1 MRRRLILHE
10 TGDFLALGYV
20 IFILY
25 STICFWVEYACI
37 IIIIIIII
45 IVIIIITIIIVKIML
60 MMIMIIIIMIIITLL

>member
-10 TGDFLALGYV
+10 TGDFLTLGYV
-20 IFILY
+20 LFISY

-37 IIIIIIII
+37 IIIIIII
-45 IVIIIITIIIVKIML
+45 IIIVKIML

>member
-1 MRRRLILHE
+1 MRRRLIVHE

-20 IFILY
+20 LFISY

-37 IIIIIIII
+37 IIIIIII
-45 IVIIIITIIIVKIML
+45 IIIVKIML

>member
-20 IFILY
+20 LFISY

-37 IIIIIIII
+37 IITIIIIII
-45 IVIIIITIIIVKIML
+45 IMIIIIIIVKIML
-60 MMIMIIIIMIIITLL
+60 MMIMIIIMIIITLL

>member
-20 IFILY
+20 LFISY

-37 IIIIIIII
+37 III
-45 IVIIIITIIIVKIML
+45 IIIVKIML

>member
-1 MRRRLILHE
+1 MRRRLILQE

-20 IFILY
+20 LFISY

-37 IIIIIIII
+37 IIIII
-45 IVIIIITIIIVKIML
+45 ML

>member
-20 IFILY
+20 LFISY

-37 IIIIIIII
+37 IITIIIII
-45 IVIIIITIIIVKIML
+45 IIIVKIML
-60 MMIMIIIIMIIITLL
+60 MMIMITIMIIITLL

>member
-20 IFILY
+20 LFISY
-25 STICFWVEYACI
+25 STICFWVGYACI
-37 IIIIIIII
+37 IIIII
-45 IVIIIITIIIVKIML
+45 IIIVKIML

>member
-20 IFILY
+20 LFISY

-37 IIIIIIII
+37 I
-45 IVIIIITIIIVKIML
+45 IIIVKIML

>member
-20 IFILY
+20 LFISY

-37 IIIIIIII
+37 IITIIIIII
-45 IVIIIITIIIVKIML
+45 IIIVKIML
-60 MMIMIIIIMIIITLL
+60 MMIMIIIMIIITLL

>member
-20 IFILY
+20 LFISC

-37 IIIIIIII
+37 IIIIIIIMI
-45 IVIIIITIIIVKIML
+45 IIIVKTML
-60 MMIMIIIIMIIITLL
+60 MMIMIIITLL

>member
-20 IFILY
+20 LFISY

-37 IIIIIIII
+37 IITIIIIII
-45 IVIIIITIIIVKIML
+45 IIIIAKIML
-60 MMIMIIIIMIIITLL
+60 MMIMIIIMIIITLL

>member
-20 IFILY
+20 LFISY

-37 IIIIIIII
+37 IITIIIIII
-45 IVIIIITIIIVKIML
+45 AKIML
-60 MMIMIIIIMIIITLL
+60 MMIMIIIMIIITLL

>member
-20 IFILY
+20 LFISY
-25 STICFWVEYACI
+25 STICLWVEYACI
-37 IIIIIIII
+37 IIII
-45 IVIIIITIIIVKIML
+45 IIIVKIML

>member
-20 IFILY
+20 LFISY

-37 IIIIIIII
+37 I
-45 IVIIIITIIIVKIML
+45 IIIVKIML
-60 MMIMIIIIMIIITLL
+60 MMIMIIIIMIMITLL

>member
-20 IFILY
+20 LFISY

-37 IIIIIIII
+37 IITIIII
-45 IVIIIITIIIVKIML
+45 IIIVKIML

>member
-20 IFILY
+20 LFISY
-25 STICFWVEYACI
+25 STICLWVEYACI
-37 IIIIIIII
+37 IIIII
-45 IVIIIITIIIVKIML
+45 IIIVKIML

>member
-20 IFILY
+20 LFISY

-37 IIIIIIII
+37 IITIIIIII
-45 IVIIIITIIIVKIML
+45 IIIIVKIML
-60 MMIMIIIIMIIITLL
+60 MMIMIIIMIIITLL

>member
-20 IFILY
+20 LFISY

-37 IIIIIIII
+37 IITIIIII
-45 IVIIIITIIIVKIML
+45 IIIVKIML

>member
-20 IFILY
+20 LFISY

-37 IIIIIIII
+37 IIIIIII
-45 IVIIIITIIIVKIML
+45 IIIVKIML

>member
-20 IFILY
+20 LFISY

-37 IIIIIIII
+37 IITIIIIIMI
-45 IVIIIITIIIVKIML
+45 IIIIVKIML
-60 MMIMIIIIMIIITLL
+60 MMIMIIIMIIITLL

>member
-20 IFILY
+20 LFISY

-37 IIIIIIII
+37 IITIII
-45 IVIIIITIIIVKIML
+45 IVIIIIIVKIML
-60 MMIMIIIIMIIITLL
+60 MMIMIIIMIIITLL

>member
-20 IFILY
+20 FFISY

-37 IIIIIIII
+37 IITIIIIII
-45 IVIIIITIIIVKIML
+45 IIIIIVKIML
-60 MMIMIIIIMIIITLL
+60 MMIMIIIMIIITLL

>member
-20 IFILY
+20 LFILY

-37 IIIIIIII
+37 IITIIIIII
-45 IVIIIITIIIVKIML
+45 IIIVKIML

>member
-20 IFILY
+20 LFISY

-37 IIIIIIII
+37 IITIIII
-45 IVIIIITIIIVKIML
+45 IIIVKIML
-60 MMIMIIIIMIIITLL
+60 MMIMIIIMIIITLL

>member
-37 IIIIIIII
+37 IIIIIII
-45 IVIIIITIIIVKIML
+45 VIIIITIIIVKIML

>member
-20 IFILY
+20 LFILY

-37 IIIIIIII
+37 IITIIIIII
-45 IVIIIITIIIVKIML
+45 IIIVKIML
-60 MMIMIIIIMIIITLL
+60 MMIMIIIMIIITLL

>member
-20 IFILY
+20 LFISY

-37 IIIIIIII
+37 IITIII
-45 IVIIIITIIIVKIML
+45 IIIVKIML

>member
-10 TGDFLALGYV
+10 TGHFLALGYV
-20 IFILY
+20 LFISY

-45 IVIIIITIIIVKIML
+45 VKIML
-60 MMIMIIIIMIIITLL
+60 MMIMIIITLL

>member
-20 IFILY
+20 LFISY

-37 IIIIIIII
+37 IITIIIIII
-45 IVIIIITIIIVKIML
+45 MIIIIIVKIML
-60 MMIMIIIIMIIITLL
+60 MMIMIIIMIIITLL

>member
-20 IFILY
+20 LFISY

-37 IIIIIIII
+37 II
-45 IVIIIITIIIVKIML
+45 TIIML
-60 MMIMIIIIMIIITLL
+60 MMIMMIIMIIITLL

>member
-20 IFILY
+20 LFISY

-37 IIIIIIII
+37 IITIIIIIIIII
-45 IVIIIITIIIVKIML
+45 IVKIML
-60 MMIMIIIIMIIITLL
+60 IIIMIIITLL

>member
-10 TGDFLALGYV
+10 TGHFLALGYV
-20 IFILY
+20 LFISY

-45 IVIIIITIIIVKIML
+45 IIVKIML
-60 MMIMIIIIMIIITLL
+60 MMIMIIIMIIITLL

>member
-20 IFILY
+20 LFISY

-37 IIIIIIII
+37 IIII
-45 IVIIIITIIIVKIML
+45 IIIVKIML

>member
-20 IFILY
+20 LFISY

-37 IIIIIIII
+37 IITIIIII
-45 IVIIIITIIIVKIML
+45 IIIVKIML
-60 MMIMIIIIMIIITLL
+60 MMIMIIIMIIITLL

>member
-20 IFILY
+20 LFILY

-37 IIIIIIII
+37 IITIIIII
-45 IVIIIITIIIVKIML
+45 IIIVKIML
-60 MMIMIIIIMIIITLL
+60 MMIMIIIMIIITLL

>member
-20 IFILY
+20 LFISY

-37 IIIIIIII
+37 IIITIII
-45 IVIIIITIIIVKIML
+45 IIIVKIML
-60 MMIMIIIIMIIITLL
+60 MMIMIIIMIIITLL

>member
-20 IFILY
+20 LFISY

-37 IIIIIIII
+37 IIIII
-45 IVIIIITIIIVKIML
+45 IIIVKIML